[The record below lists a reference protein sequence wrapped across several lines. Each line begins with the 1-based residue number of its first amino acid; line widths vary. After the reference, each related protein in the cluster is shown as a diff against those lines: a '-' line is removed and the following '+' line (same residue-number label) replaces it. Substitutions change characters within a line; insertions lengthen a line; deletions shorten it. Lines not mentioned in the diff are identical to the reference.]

1 MSRLIERNNLES
13 LYKKANEKIEW
24 LYNNVWHKDF
34 LHEANEY
41 AILTKKINDFYKN
54 NKCK

>member
-1 MSRLIERNNLES
+1 MSRLIEKNNLES
-13 LYKKANEKIEW
+13 LYKKANEKIDW
-24 LYNNVWHKDF
+24 MLNNVWHKDF